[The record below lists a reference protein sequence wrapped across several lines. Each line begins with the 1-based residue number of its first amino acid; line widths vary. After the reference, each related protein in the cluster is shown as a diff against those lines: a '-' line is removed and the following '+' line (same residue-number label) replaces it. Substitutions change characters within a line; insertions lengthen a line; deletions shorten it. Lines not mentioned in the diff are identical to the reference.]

1 MKGLRAPPPL
11 WTCPKCRKQYATPRQ
26 FHSCGRWTMAHHFA
40 GRPRARA
47 LFRALVA
54 AAREHGRF
62 AVDLQKSRITFM
74 SRMRFVSLVPAKE
87 HLRVSLILGRRVAS
101 TRFTAI
107 RTFAPRCHVHSF
119 TLRDDADLD
128 AEMQAL
134 LREAAAVGRQE
145 RLYAPGGPDA

>member
-1 MKGLRAPPPL
+1 MD
-11 WTCPKCRKQYATPRQ
+11 
-26 FHSCGRWTMAHHFA
+26 HHFA

-62 AVDLQKSRITFM
+62 TVDLQKTRVTFM
-74 SRMRFVSLVPAKE
+74 SRMRFVNLVAARE
-87 HLRVSLILGRRVAS
+87 HLRVSLILDRRVAS
-101 TRFTAI
+101 PRFSAVQ
-107 RTFAPRCHVHSF
+107 TFAPRCHMHSF
-119 TLRDDADLD
+119 TLRDERDLD
-128 AEMQAL
+128 AEMRGF